1 MSKEKRELVRTR
13 KDFSKIPTILE
24 IPDLI
29 EIQKRSYEH
38 FLQREAASDKR
49 KEIGLQAA
57 FKSVF
62 PIHDFNE
69 TKMVDY
75 LGYSLGEPKYTVW
88 ECLQRG
94 ATYAAPLKI
103 KTRLAFFEKDEQ
115 TGSKRVKDIK
125 EQEVYVGDLPLMTDT
140 GTFIVNGTERVV
152 VSQLHRSPGAFFTHD
167 KGRTHA
173 SGKILYSA
181 RIIPYRGSWLDFE
194 FDVKDIVYV
203 RIDRRRKI
211 PATILLKA
219 FGYSNEDLL
228 RMYYPIE
235 NISVKKEGF
244 TRSINADVLSGLKAP
259 VTVTD
264 KATREVIVKE
274 GAKITR
280 MAIKKME
287 SAGITEI
294 PISRDELI
302 DRVILRDVIDPET
315 GEVLLPANEKIT
327 DTFLTKLSATK
338 VEKMEAIYMDGIHV
352 IPAIRETLLSDKVQ
366 TSDEALIEIY
376 RKMRAGE
383 PPTAEMARIL
393 FNGMFFNAKRY
404 DLSAV
409 GRLKL
414 NKKLKL
420 DIPLEKTTLTAQD
433 VVEVIRYLV
442 NLRTG
447 RGEVDDIDHLGNRR
461 VRSVGEL
468 LENQIR
474 VGLARMERAVK
485 ERMSLQDMDA
495 LMPHDIINPKPAI
508 AAIKEFFGSS
518 QLSQFMDQTNPLAE
532 IPHKRRLSALGP
544 GGLTRERAGFEVRD
558 VHPTHY
564 GRICPIETPEG
575 PNIGLI
581 VSLSTYARVND
592 FGFIEAPYREVKAGK
607 VTDLIEY

>member
-49 KEIGLQAA
+49 KEMGLQAA

-181 RIIPYRGSWLDFE
+181 RIIPYRGSCLDFE
-194 FDVKDIVYV
+194 FDVKDILHA
-203 RIDRRRKI
+203 RIDRRRKF

-219 FGYSNEDLL
+219 IGYSTHEILKLYYPVEDVHISNKKFYSRVDARVLTGSRIPYDLVNEKTGEVVVKKSNRITPGILKKLDNLGIKEVPVTAEDL
-228 RMYYPIE
+228 
-235 NISVKKEGF
+235 
-244 TRSINADVLSGLKAP
+244 AD
-259 VTVTD
+259 
-264 KATREVIVKE
+264 R
-274 GAKITR
+274 
-280 MAIKKME
+280 
-287 SAGITEI
+287 
-294 PISRDELI
+294 LI
-302 DRVILRDVIDPET
+302 FDDVIDPAT
-315 GEVLLPANEKIT
+315 GEVIVGSN
-327 DTFLTKLSATK
+327 SA
-338 VEKMEAIYMDGIHV
+338 
-352 IPAIRETLLSDKVQ
+352 LN
-366 TSDEALIEIY
+366 EALIEKILNSGAEKINLLYIDNFLFFPIIRDTLSHENIESQEGAIVEIY
-376 RKMRAGE
+376 KRLRPGE
-383 PPTAEMARIL
+383 SPTADTAKIIFDNL
-393 FNGMFFNAKRY
+393 FFNARRY
-404 DLSAV
+404 DLAPV

-414 NKKLKL
+414 NKKLGV
-420 DIPLEKTTLTAQD
+420 DVPLSQRTLTPKD
-433 VVEVIRYLV
+433 IVETIRYLV
-442 NLRTG
+442 NLKSNK
-447 RGEVDDIDHLGNRR
+447 GEIDDIDHIGNRR
-461 VRSVGEL
+461 VRCVGEL
-468 LENQIR
+468 LENQFRI
-474 VGLARMERAVK
+474 GLSRMERSIKASMNILDL
-485 ERMSLQDMDA
+485 ENA
-495 LMPHDIINPKPAI
+495 LPHDLINAKSVI
-508 AAIKEFFGSS
+508 AAVKEFFGSS
-518 QLSQFMDQTNPLAE
+518 QLSQFMDETNPLSE
-532 IPHKRRLSALGP
+532 IR
-544 GGLTRERAGFEVRD
+544 
-558 VHPTHY
+558 
-564 GRICPIETPEG
+564 
-575 PNIGLI
+575 
-581 VSLSTYARVND
+581 
-592 FGFIEAPYREVKAGK
+592 
-607 VTDLIEY
+607 

>member
-94 ATYAAPLKI
+94 ANYAAPLKI

-115 TGSKRVKDIK
+115 TGAKRVKDIK

-235 NISVKKEGF
+235 NISVKK
-244 TRSINADVLSGLKAP
+244 
-259 VTVTD
+259 
-264 KATREVIVKE
+264 
-274 GAKITR
+274 
-280 MAIKKME
+280 
-287 SAGITEI
+287 
-294 PISRDELI
+294 
-302 DRVILRDVIDPET
+302 RV
-315 GEVLLPANEKIT
+315 LPAV
-327 DTFLTKLSATK
+327 S
-338 VEKMEAIYMDGIHV
+338 
-352 IPAIRETLLSDKVQ
+352 
-366 TSDEALIEIY
+366 
-376 RKMRAGE
+376 MR
-383 PPTAEMARIL
+383 T
-393 FNGMFFNAKRY
+393 
-404 DLSAV
+404 
-409 GRLKL
+409 
-414 NKKLKL
+414 
-420 DIPLEKTTLTAQD
+420 
-433 VVEVIRYLV
+433 
-442 NLRTG
+442 
-447 RGEVDDIDHLGNRR
+447 
-461 VRSVGEL
+461 
-468 LENQIR
+468 
-474 VGLARMERAVK
+474 
-485 ERMSLQDMDA
+485 
-495 LMPHDIINPKPAI
+495 
-508 AAIKEFFGSS
+508 
-518 QLSQFMDQTNPLAE
+518 
-532 IPHKRRLSALGP
+532 
-544 GGLTRERAGFEVRD
+544 
-558 VHPTHY
+558 
-564 GRICPIETPEG
+564 C
-575 PNIGLI
+575 
-581 VSLSTYARVND
+581 
-592 FGFIEAPYREVKAGK
+592 
-607 VTDLIEY
+607 